1 MDAKDPSVETPACP
15 GCAERDRRIA
25 ELEARIAEFQA
36 RVEKLERIIDELHR
50 GSKRQAA
57 PFSRG
62 APKTNPKKPGRKK
75 GDDYGTKACRA
86 VPETVD
92 EIHDAPLPDQCPNC
106 GSRHVEHHRIEHQ
119 YQTEIP
125 TRAIHRRFDIAV
137 GRCAGC
143 GTRVQGRHPL
153 QTSGALGCCASQ
165 LGADAQA
172 LIVHLNKEA
181 GLSYGKIGRLFKTCF
196 GITLSRGGAC
206 QAMLRAAQRCEGTHD
221 AIVARVRKSGWAV
234 LDETGWRIGGASA
247 WLHAAVTDGAVA
259 YLIHRRRG
267 FEAARELMGEE
278 YAGVLIHDGWRPYER
293 FWRAAHQTC
302 LAHLLRRCC
311 ELLET
316 ATRGAVRF
324 PRAVKVIL
332 REALEVRDRRDAGLI
347 TASAAAGKA
356 RELQRR
362 IVTLTGPIKTNAA
375 NERFAAHLFGQQ
387 HHLFTFLRRE
397 AIDAT
402 NWRAEQALRPA
413 VVNRKVWGGNRTERG
428 AEAQR
433 ILMTICQTARTRG
446 IEPMHWISRALL
458 ASETTP
464 PLLPAR

>member
-1 MDAKDPSVETPACP
+1 MDAKQPSVETPPCP
-15 GCAERDRRIA
+15 GCAERDRRNA
-25 ELEARIAEFQA
+25 ALEARI
-36 RVEKLERIIDELHR
+36 EKLERIIDELRR

-62 APKTNPKKPGRKK
+62 APKTKPNKPGRKK

-86 VPETVD
+86 APERID
-92 EIHDAPLPDQCPNC
+92 EIHDAPLPGRCPSC
-106 GSRHVEHHRIEHQ
+106 GSRHVDHQRIEHQ

-125 TRAIHRRFDIAV
+125 TRAIHRRFDVAV
-137 GRCAGC
+137 GHCAGC
-143 GTRVQGRHPL
+143 GHRVQGRHPL
-153 QTSGALGCCASQ
+153 QTSDALGCCASQ

-181 GLSYGKIGRLFKTCF
+181 GLSHGKIARLFKTCF

-206 QAMLRAAQRCEGTHD
+206 QAMLRAARRCEPAHD
-221 AIVARVRKSGWAV
+221 AIVARVRECAWAV
-234 LDETGWRIGGASA
+234 LDETGWRIGGVSA
-247 WLHAAVTDGAVA
+247 WLHAAVTDEAVA

-267 FEAARELMGEE
+267 FEATRELMGEA
-278 YAGVLIHDGWRPYER
+278 YAGLLIHDGWRPYER

-302 LAHLLRRCC
+302 LAHLLRRCR

-324 PRAVKVIL
+324 PRAVKTIL
-332 REALEVRDRRDAGLI
+332 QESLAVRDRRWRGLI
-347 TASAAAGKA
+347 TPATAARKA

-362 IVTLTGPIKTNAA
+362 MVTITEPIKTNAA
-375 NERFAAHLFGQQ
+375 NERFAAHLFRQQ
-387 HHLFTFLRRE
+387 RHLFTFLGRE

-413 VVNRKVWGGNRTERG
+413 VVNRKVWGGNRTQAG
-428 AEAQR
+428 AEAQS
-433 ILMTICQTARTRG
+433 ILMTVCQTARLQQLD
-446 IEPMHWISRALL
+446 PFHWLSRHLRCPNSAPSLIR
-458 ASETTP
+458 SG
-464 PLLPAR
+464 